1 MTDPNYYV
9 TKNRETNGGD
19 TWIIGGALKVDGATP
34 DEASAIDVALP
45 VHYQITPAAKSATA
59 VHAAIAMTAAAKV
72 VTTAITNPDVPRVV
86 TIKGNASGITG
97 NVVITG
103 TNAAGAAITDTIALN
118 GATEV
123 VGAKAFKTATQI
135 DLPAETHAGTDTVS
149 IGCADIFGLP
159 HIVYNALMLL
169 VKIFD
174 GSTDA
179 GTLAVDAD
187 ELEKNLYT
195 PAGTPGSSKVLDLF
209 YLK

>member
-1 MTDPNYYV
+1 MGIPI
-9 TKNRETNGGD
+9 TKNRMINGGD
-19 TWIIGGALKVDGATP
+19 TWIIGGELQIEGATP
-34 DEASAIDVALP
+34 DDPSAVDVVLP

-59 VHAAIAMTAAAKV
+59 VHAAIAMIATAKV
-72 VTTAITNPDVPRVV
+72 VTTGFTNPDVPRVV

-97 NVVITG
+97 NVVVTG

-123 VGAKAFKTATQI
+123 AGAKAFKTVTQV

-149 IGCADIFGLP
+149 IGRADVFGLP

-169 VKIFD
+169 LKIFD

-195 PAGTPGSSKVLDLF
+195 PAGTPNGAKVLDLV